1 MAEESPELRALP
13 LFVPPCWVSVGPQGK
28 SLNLSVPGGLNLQI
42 RLLSFPSC
50 SHIDHVARVY
60 TPSSGCLCAVLRCFN
75 RILLCVTPWTVAC
88 QASLSMGFSRQ
99 EYWSGWPCPP
109 PGDLSD
115 VEIEPAF
122 LVSPALAGGFLTTPP
137 GKPQVVYRCQ
147 EQSIMRVS
155 GAAVIT
161 RPGGEEGHGDLAK
174 LGDIITWSRL
184 NGIWTQR

>member
-88 QASLSMGFSRQ
+88 QAPLSMEFPRQ
-99 EYWSGWPCPP
+99 EYWSGLSFPS
-109 PGDLSD
+109 PGYLPDRGIGPKSLTSPHWQLSSLP
-115 VEIEPAF
+115 VAP
-122 LVSPALAGGFLTTPP
+122 S
-137 GKPQVVYRCQ
+137 GK
-147 EQSIMRVS
+147 
-155 GAAVIT
+155 
-161 RPGGEEGHGDLAK
+161 H
-174 LGDIITWSRL
+174 
-184 NGIWTQR
+184 